1 MSEETEKSTDP
12 AETIYSGIRH
22 TVAMA
27 ITHEEGETPET
38 WNDLDFRSPHQDVE
52 LALQEYLQGIFGEEI
67 EIHHE
72 DDILYVDEPGQP
84 AGSLRRHYRP
94 NA

>member
-1 MSEETEKSTDP
+1 MSD
-12 AETIYSGIRH
+12 TIYSGIRH

-27 ITHEEGETPET
+27 ITHEKGESPSQ
-38 WNDLDFRSPHQDVE
+38 WSDLDFRSPHPDVE
-52 LALQEYLQGIFGEEI
+52 LALQEYLQKVFGEDI

-72 DDILYVDEPGQP
+72 GEIVYVDEPNIP
-84 AGSLRRHYRP
+84 EGSLRRHYRVKAN